1 MVTILAMSS
10 YFKGE
15 ELLREAKRQGARVLL
30 LIEEAVRNEAWPWES
45 IDELYTMP
53 SLSRLPDVI
62 FAVAYLMRGQK
73 VDRIIPLD
81 EYDVEMAALLREH
94 LRIPGNEISMT
105 KRFRDKLIMRQA
117 AQEAGIRVPDFTP
130 VINYDDLRAY
140 MDRVPA
146 PWVLKPR
153 LEAGAMGIRRIHD
166 SEQLWRT
173 LDELGDQQSFRVL
186 ERFVPGNVY
195 HVDSLTYQ
203 GETIFTSAQ
212 KYGAPP
218 LNVSHDGGIFSTFTL
233 PPDSEEVQELKAMN
247 RQVIQGLGLENGASH
262 AEFIRG
268 HEDGQL
274 YFLEIAARVGGAN
287 IGDLVAAA
295 TGVNLWAE
303 WGRMEICIAEGK
315 PYTLPPTRQLFG
327 GLLIS
332 LARQEYPDLSGYGD
346 EEIVWRMNK
355 KQHAGLIV
363 ATEDEARMH
372 ELLDSYKERFVG
384 DFMAVAPP
392 KQTAS
397 H

>member
-10 YFKGE
+10 FFKGE
-15 ELLREAKRQGARVLL
+15 ELLRECKRQGARVLL
-30 LIEEAVRNEAWPWES
+30 LIEEGVRNEAWPWES

-62 FAVAYLMRGQK
+62 YAVAYLMRGQK

-81 EYDVEMAALLREH
+81 EYDVEMVAILREH
-94 LRIPGNEISMT
+94 LRVPGAGISLT

-117 AQEAGIRVPDFTP
+117 AQDAGIRVPDFTP
-130 VINYDDLRAY
+130 VINYDTLRDY
-140 MDRVPA
+140 MDRVPP

-186 ERFVPGNVY
+186 ERFVPGSVY
-195 HVDSLTYQ
+195 HVDAITYQ
-203 GETIFTSAQ
+203 GETVFASAQ

-233 PPDSEEVQELKAMN
+233 PPDSDEVQELKAMN
-247 RQVIQGLGLENGASH
+247 RQVIEGLGLKNGATH

-274 YFLEIAARVGGAN
+274 YFLEIASRVGGAH
-287 IGDLVAAA
+287 IADLVAAA

-303 WGRMEICIAEGK
+303 WGRLEVCIAEDR
-315 PYTLPPTRQLFG
+315 PYTLPETRQLYG
-327 GLLIS
+327 GLLVS
-332 LARQEYPDLSGYGD
+332 LARQEHPDLSTYND
-346 EEIVWRMNK
+346 PEVVWRLDK
-355 KQHAGLIV
+355 KQHAGLV
-363 ATEDEARMH
+363 VVCESETRMH

-384 DFMAVAPP
+384 DFLAVAPP
-392 KQTAS
+392 KETAS